1 MPSNAKGLFKQ
12 LRYKLQSGIG
22 AAAGTSGGQILRRVT
37 SDISLNK
44 DTYQSEEIRSDQ
56 QIADFRHGVRRVAGT
71 INGEISP
78 GTYADLMA
86 AILRRDFTAVTAIT
100 GASITIATASLLGN
114 VQTYTATRGSG
125 SWLTDGVKAGMV
137 VRFTAGSFAAANLN
151 KNLLV
156 LSLTATALTVIPL
169 NGVAL
174 AAEGPIASATLS
186 VPGKVTYVPTTGHTD
201 KYITFEHWFSDIAQS
216 ERFTDCKLAQMDIT
230 LPATGMATIAA
241 QVQGLDMVAAQAAYF
256 TAPATETT
264 SGIVAAVNGVLLAAG
279 APVGLVTGMS
289 VSINGNL
296 TGDPVVGQNTL
307 PDLYPGRVVV
317 TGQFTAYFQD
327 AVMRDAFINET
338 EIGISAAL
346 ATTNA
351 AAADFLALT
360 MSRVKLGS
368 AGKDDG
374 EKGLIQTFS
383 YQALLNGAGGAGAA
397 AEKTTISVQDSLAP

>member
-1 MPSNAKGLFKQ
+1 MPIAKGLFKQ
-12 LRYKLQSGIG
+12 LRYKLQSGQG
-22 AAAGTSGGQILRRVT
+22 VAAGASGGQILRRVT

-78 GTYADLMA
+78 GTYADLIA
-86 AILRRDFTAVTAIT
+86 AILRRDFTAVTSLT
-100 GASITIATASLLGN
+100 GLSITIATASVIGGR
-114 VQTYTATRGSG
+114 QTYTATRGSG
-125 SWLTDGVKAGMV
+125 SFLTDGIKAGMV
-137 VRFTAGSFAAANLN
+137 TRLTAGTFNAANLN

-169 NGVAL
+169 NGAPLV
-174 AAEGPIASATLS
+174 AEGPIAAATLS
-186 VPGKVTYVPTTGHTD
+186 VPGKVTYVPTSGHTD
-201 KYITFEHWFSDIAQS
+201 KYITFEHWFADIGQS
-216 ERFTDCKLAQMDIT
+216 ELFTDCKLAQMDLT

-241 QVQGLDMVAAQAAYF
+241 QIQGLDMVADDAAYF
-256 TAPATETT
+256 TAPAVETT
-264 SGIVAAVNGVLLAAG
+264 SGIAAAVNGVLLAAG
-279 APVGLVTGMS
+279 APVGLVTGLSAS
-289 VSINGNL
+289 VNANL

-317 TGQFTAYFQD
+317 TGQFTAFFQD
-327 AVMRDAFINET
+327 ATLRDAFINET
-338 EIGISAAL
+338 EIGISAVL

-351 AAADFLALT
+351 AAADFIALT

-383 YQALLNGAGGAGAA
+383 YQALLNGAGGAGTASDQ
-397 AEKTTISVQDSLAP
+397 TTISVQDSLAA

>member
-1 MPSNAKGLFKQ
+1 MPNAKGLFKQ
-12 LRYKLQSGIG
+12 LRYKLQTGQG
-22 AAAGTSGGQILRRVT
+22 VAAGASGGQILRRVT

-44 DTYQSEEIRSDQ
+44 DTYQSNEIRSDQ
-56 QIADFRHGVRRVAGT
+56 QIADYRHGVRRVAGT

-78 GTYADLMA
+78 GTYADIFA
-86 AILRRDFTAVTAIT
+86 AILRRDFAAVSPIA
-100 GASITIATASLLGN
+100 GASITVALGA
-114 VQTYTATRGSG
+114 VLGTIQTFTVTRAAGSY
-125 SWLTDGVKAGMV
+125 LTDGIKAGDV
-137 VRFTAGSFAAANLN
+137 VRLTAGGFNAANLN

-156 LSLTATALTVIPL
+156 LSLTALALTVIPL

-174 AAEGPIASATLS
+174 VAEGPIATATVS
-186 VPGKVTYVPTTGHTD
+186 VPGKKTFVPTSGHTD

-216 ERFTDCKLAQMDIT
+216 ERFTDCKLGQMDIN
-230 LPATGMATIAA
+230 LPATGMATLAA
-241 QVQGLDMVAAQAAYF
+241 QIQGLDMVSGTSAYF
-256 TAPATETT
+256 TAPAVETT

-289 VSINGNL
+289 ASINANL

-307 PDLYPGRVVV
+307 PDLFPGRVVV

-327 AVMRDAFINET
+327 AVLRDAFVNEA
-338 EIGISAAL
+338 EIGIGAAL
-346 ATTNA
+346 TTSGA

-360 MSRVKLGS
+360 MARVKLGS

-383 YQALLNGAGGAGAA
+383 YQALLNVNGGAGTAN
-397 AEKTTISVQDSLAP
+397 EKTTISVQDSLA

>member
-1 MPSNAKGLFKQ
+1 MPIAKGLFKQ
-12 LRYKLQSGIG
+12 LRYKLQTAQGV
-22 AAAGTSGGQILRRVT
+22 AAGTTGGQILRRVT

-78 GTYADLMA
+78 GTYADLIA
-86 AILRRDFTAVTAIT
+86 AILRRDFAAVSAIT
-100 GASITIATASLLGN
+100 GASITIALASLLGN
-114 VQTYTATRGSG
+114 VQTYTVTRAAGSF
-125 SWLTDGVKAGMV
+125 LTDGVKAGQV
-137 VRFTAGSFAAANLN
+137 VRLTAGSFNATNLN

-156 LSLTATALTVIPL
+156 LSLTAAALTVIPL
-169 NGVAL
+169 NGAAL
-174 AAEGPIASATLS
+174 VAEGPIASATVS
-186 VPGKVTYVPTTGHTD
+186 IPGKVTYVPTSGHTD
-201 KYITFEHWFSDIAQS
+201 KYITFEHWFSDISQS
-216 ERFTDCKLAQMDIT
+216 ERFTDCKLAQMDVN
-230 LPATGMATIAA
+230 LPATGMATLAA
-241 QVQGLDMVAAQAAYF
+241 QVQGLDMASDAAAYF
-256 TAPATETT
+256 TAPSPETT
-264 SGIVAAVNGVLLAAG
+264 SGVVAAVNGVLLAAG

-289 VSINGNL
+289 ASINANL

-327 AVMRDAFINET
+327 ATLRDAFINET

-346 ATTNA
+346 TTGNT

-368 AGKDDG
+368 ASKDDG

-383 YQALLNGAGGAGAA
+383 YQALLNGAGGAGTAN
-397 AEKTTISVQDSLAP
+397 EKTTISVQDSLA

>member
-1 MPSNAKGLFKQ
+1 MPIAKGLFKQ
-12 LRYKLQSGIG
+12 LRYKLQTAQGV
-22 AAAGTSGGQILRRVT
+22 AAGTAGGQILRRVT

-44 DTYQSEEIRSDQ
+44 DTYQSNEIRSDQ
-56 QIADFRHGVRRVAGT
+56 QIADYRHGVRRVAGT

-78 GTYADLMA
+78 GTYADIFA
-86 AILRRDFTAVTAIT
+86 AILRRDFAAVTAIA
-100 GASITIATASLLGN
+100 GASITIALGSLLGT
-114 VQTYTATRGSG
+114 VQIYAVTRAAGSY
-125 SWLTDGVKAGMV
+125 LTDGIKAGDV
-137 VRFTAGSFAAANLN
+137 VRLTAGSFNAANLN

-156 LSLTATALTVIPL
+156 LSLTALALTVIPL

-174 AAEGPIASATLS
+174 VAEGPIAAATVT
-186 VPGKVTYVPTTGHTD
+186 VPGKKTFVPTSGHTD
-201 KYITFEHWFSDIAQS
+201 KYITFEHWFSDVAQS
-216 ERFTDCKLAQMDIT
+216 ERFTDCKLGQMDIN
-230 LPATGMATIAA
+230 LPATGMATLAA
-241 QVQGLDMVAAQAAYF
+241 QIQGLDMVSGTSAYF
-256 TAPATETT
+256 TAPAVETT

-289 VSINGNL
+289 ASINANL

-307 PDLYPGRVVV
+307 PDLFPGRVVV

-327 AVMRDAFINET
+327 AVLRDAFVNET

-346 ATTNA
+346 TTSGA
-351 AAADFLALT
+351 AAADFIALN

-383 YQALLNGAGGAGAA
+383 YQALLNVNGGAGTAN
-397 AEKTTISVQDSLAP
+397 EKTTISVQDSLA

>member
-12 LRYKLQSGIG
+12 LRYKLQTGIG
-22 AAAGTSGGQILRRVT
+22 VAAGTTGGQILRRVT

-78 GTYADLMA
+78 GTYVDLMA

-100 GASITIATASLLGN
+100 GASITFALGSLLGT
-114 VQTYTATRGSG
+114 VQTYTATRGAG
-125 SWLTDGVKAGMV
+125 SWLTDGIKAGDV
-137 VRFTAGSFAAANLN
+137 VRFTAGSFNAANLN

-156 LSLTATALTVIPL
+156 LSLTALALTVIPL

-174 AAEGPIASATLS
+174 VAEGPIASATLS
-186 VPGKVTYVPTTGHTD
+186 VPGKKTYVPSAGHTD

-256 TAPATETT
+256 TSPAVETT

-327 AVMRDAFINET
+327 AALRDAFINET

-397 AEKTTISVQDSLAP
+397 AEKTTISVQDSLA